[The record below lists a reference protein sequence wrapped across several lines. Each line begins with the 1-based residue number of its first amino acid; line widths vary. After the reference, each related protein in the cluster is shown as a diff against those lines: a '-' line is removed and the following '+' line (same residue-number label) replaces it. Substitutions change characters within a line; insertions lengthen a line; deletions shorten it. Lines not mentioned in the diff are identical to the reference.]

1 MSSDDVDGNKILA
14 EALVAQG
21 VKYVFGIVGIPVI
34 ELSMAIQQAGLHFVG
49 MRNEQAACYAAQAIG
64 YLTKRP
70 GVCLVVSGP
79 GLLHTLG
86 GMANAQMNCWPLLVI
101 GGSCAQDHEGIG
113 GFQECPQVNL
123 ARPYCKYS
131 ARPPGLTLIPTHVEK
146 AVRLSLYGRPGVS
159 YLDFPGNILA
169 QRVSDSKVV
178 HTAICPEPPLAWPD
192 PALVSQ
198 AASLIVR
205 SMRPLVIVGKGAAY
219 AGAEVIVRDFV
230 RTFNL
235 PVLPTPMGKG
245 VVDDNDFHCVSSART
260 TALQHAD
267 TILLLGARLN
277 WILHFGRPP
286 RFDPNV
292 RIIQVDICA
301 EELHNSVPAKVAIH
315 ADIGTFT
322 RQLIQQLIGHAW
334 ALRYMS
340 PWWGQLN
347 SKSDKNKA
355 VIMKM
360 TQDTRIPLNYYTV
373 FHHIQEAIPK
383 DCIIVSEGAN
393 TMDIGRSMLRNRLPK
408 HRLDAGTFG
417 TMGVGPGFAV
427 AAALWCQDYA
437 PDKRV
442 ICVEGDSAFGFSGME
457 IETMF
462 SSCES
467 SHVTGIPCSPY
478 MQANWEFTALYNSLH
493 LIQSFVKKFK

>member
-1 MSSDDVDGNKILA
+1 
-14 EALVAQG
+14 
-21 VKYVFGIVGIPVI
+21 
-34 ELSMAIQQAGLHFVG
+34 
-49 MRNEQAACYAAQAIG
+49 
-64 YLTKRP
+64 
-70 GVCLVVSGP
+70 
-79 GLLHTLG
+79 
-86 GMANAQMNCWPLLVI
+86 
-101 GGSCAQDHEGIG
+101 
-113 GFQECPQVNL
+113 
-123 ARPYCKYS
+123 
-131 ARPPGLTLIPTHVEK
+131 
-146 AVRLSLYGRPGVS
+146 
-159 YLDFPGNILA
+159 
-169 QRVSDSKVV
+169 
-178 HTAICPEPPLAWPD
+178 
-192 PALVSQ
+192 
-198 AASLIVR
+198 
-205 SMRPLVIVGKGAAY
+205 MRPLVIVGKGAAY

-462 SSCES
+462 RYNLPIIIIIVNNNGIYSGFDEETFQSIREGGEVTKVTPPTSLSTNVHYERMMEMFNIKGHFCVDIPQLQRALQQSLQVKDVPSIINVMINPSADRKPQNYAWLTES
-467 SHVTGIPCSPY
+467 K
-478 MQANWEFTALYNSLH
+478 L
-493 LIQSFVKKFK
+493 